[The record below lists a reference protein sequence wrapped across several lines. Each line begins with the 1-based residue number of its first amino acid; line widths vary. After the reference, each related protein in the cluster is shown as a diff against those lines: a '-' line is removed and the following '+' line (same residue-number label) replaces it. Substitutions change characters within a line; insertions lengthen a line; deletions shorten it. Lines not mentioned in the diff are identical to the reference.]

1 MWTDLKTLGQKGNV
15 QKALWKK
22 KSLEFLVK
30 RKKFPEASDQIR
42 VIWVDPKG
50 PGVGGKV
57 PTDCFADIGFPTVAC
72 ADKEY
77 PLVP

>member
-1 MWTDLKTLGQKGNV
+1 MLGQKGNV

-57 PTDCFADIGFPTVAC
+57 PTVYLADMDFPVLAC
-72 ADKEY
+72 ANKE
-77 PLVP
+77 

>member
-1 MWTDLKTLGQKGNV
+1 M
-15 QKALWKK
+15 
-22 KSLEFLVK
+22 K

-42 VIWVDPKG
+42 VIWVDPNG